1 MPASLD
7 HPSFR
12 QPESQE
18 IALWRYMDFTKFVA
32 LISSQ
37 KLFFSRSDR
46 FHDPFEGSY
55 SKVNQALRLRV
66 YKDMSEEQRVAML
79 SQVADFSKWVRQW
92 TYISSWHANQ
102 YESAA
107 MWTLYAKTNEAVAI
121 ETEYK
126 SLASVLPRDVYLG
139 MINYID
145 YQAEWLPEGNSFY
158 PFMHKRKSFEHEK
171 EVRAIIQDIASPVG
185 DRENSKSGQ
194 LVAVDLESLIKRIHI
209 SPTAPTWFFDLVSE
223 VVKKYEFD
231 FPVVKSSLDSEPV
244 Y

>member
-1 MPASLD
+1 
-7 HPSFR
+7 
-12 QPESQE
+12 
-18 IALWRYMDFTKFVA
+18 MDFTKFVA

-55 SKVNQALRLRV
+55 SKVNQELRPRV
-66 YKDMSEEQRVAML
+66 YQDMSEEQRAAML
-79 SQVADFSKWVRQW
+79 TQVADFSNCVRQW

-107 MWTLYAKTNEAVAI
+107 MWILYAKTNEAVAV
-121 ETEYK
+121 ETDYK
-126 SLASVLPRDVYLG
+126 SLARVLPQEAYLG

-171 EVRAIIQDIASPVG
+171 EVRAIIQEIPSPVG
-185 DRENSKSGQ
+185 DLENSKSGQ
-194 LVAVDLESLIKRIHI
+194 LVTVDLPALTKRIHI
-209 SPTAPTWFFDLVSE
+209 SPTAPTWFFELVRE
-223 VVKKYEFD
+223 VVKKYEFH
-231 FPVVKSSLDSEPV
+231 FPVVKSSLDSEPI